1 MNAINSQSPSE
12 FLDALPPDRRAALE
26 VVRKAIL
33 DNLPDGY
40 QEIVDF
46 GMLAYVIPL
55 ETYPKTYNGHPFM
68 YAALASQKR
77 HMAVYLMNIYGNT
90 ETEQWFTEAYR
101 ASGKR
106 LDMGKSCVRFK
117 SLDDLPVELVGQA
130 IAKTSPAEYI
140 QIYEDYRKRFKS

>member
-1 MNAINSQSPSE
+1 MVQ
-12 FLDALPPDRRAALE
+12 
-26 VVRKAIL
+26 KAIL

-90 ETEQWFTEAYR
+90 ETDNG
-101 ASGKR
+101 S
-106 LDMGKSCVRFK
+106 
-117 SLDDLPVELVGQA
+117 
-130 IAKTSPAEYI
+130 
-140 QIYEDYRKRFKS
+140 RKRTGPAARG